1 MMNQTKKHTTGK
13 KLLALLL
20 ALIMTVSLLPMSV
33 FAAEPGAEET
43 PVVEGQT
50 QPAAETGEDDAEQ
63 AQEPDADEVDEGEE
77 DAVLP
82 GDAEDDA
89 DDADAADDGV
99 ATFAA
104 TDSNATL
111 DYRIVHLDCGRKY
124 FSVAN
129 IKTLIDNMYLAG
141 YNQLELAIGN
151 AGLRFL
157 LDDMSISFTVNG
169 NTITYDNDTMVEKI
183 KAGNKAQNNSNDDSC
198 LTETDMKLIIAYA
211 NARGIEV
218 VPLLNMPGHM
228 NAVLNGFP
236 NYRISGSNGKETVK
250 SSSTLN
256 LNSDEAKAFGLAL
269 LQKYVDFFKGRVSY
283 FNFGADEVANDIV
296 NPFYGYN
303 SGYET
308 QCVPYMNKCAEI
320 IDTADMRP
328 RAFNDYMYFG
338 KNNSG
343 TSVALNTAIEVC
355 FWNTQWQSACP
366 YVYPGVI
373 AQKGHKLINTNS
385 EWYYVLGNKNNNL
398 NYALDYVESLDY
410 NAYHVSDHKTVTAD
424 TAGVMICLWCD
435 QPNAG
440 TQETVITE
448 GTTLLKAFAE
458 KEANSTL
465 GFTKAT
471 ITTEAPVIMG
481 AQKTVALSTGTMS
494 VSVQDAASTV
504 EWASSDPDV
513 ITVEETATGAT
524 LKLLKAGTAT
534 ITATSIN
541 GSDSVTIKV
550 TDSSSGGTEPVD
562 PNPGETTTTVDV
574 TLKVGETKSIP
585 YKTADYP
592 VWGKYEIDTTA
603 AGYDNTIANVT
614 VSYETK
620 DKTPV
625 KAESITSGESYYIMD
640 DTGKVFLTAENG
652 RVTATTDVNKA
663 TKWKITALTNG
674 FGITGYEIQAQ
685 VTDAYANYYLT
696 GTSAQSLSL
705 TSNFVDATV
714 SQSSNWFC
722 SKGLYYQLRSAT
734 TGVAYG
740 ALRYVLYDSTSSE
753 WSVGWHSSNVVF
765 YETTADQTNISF
777 EGIKTGTTAVKV
789 GDVTYN
795 ITVKPVV
802 NVELKVGQ
810 TSEGYEGAADATIT
824 KPGDASIA
832 TAKLEPFRQDGGTT
846 RTLGSL
852 ITPTSTRNDITS
864 YEGVITNNGHYM
876 VLSMVNG
883 KATISDTTDINEATL
898 FTIKRNG
905 NSASGAHSNHYGYAI
920 STVVSGTTY
929 YVARSSNVLIA
940 QANAFTWYPGGDP
953 DFSVAETT
961 GSGRNQKTT
970 YYILAYD
977 NGWTIDSNGGW
988 NKAGKAYRVKE
999 TTVEGKDVTNI
1010 TFTGVK
1016 PGNTTYVIDD
1026 VTYVVTVKAKE
1037 VPVTLEVG
1045 DRVTFDVGN
1054 DRISE
1059 SPNTDIAKA
1068 ELDGKGTLTLT
1079 GVAVGGPTYCTVGDT
1094 RYVITVVEK
1103 SSAAGTLLYV
1113 DLWVTNH
1120 GVLPDGDGLEFAN
1133 NSGTGT
1139 GNRRVTVQY
1148 EASKFASPDGELL
1161 SDVLPKTGTDTANKI
1176 AARYWK
1182 TRYLPEAT
1190 RQKTAG
1196 WTNKSG
1202 YGTDVLSGEAGGKD
1216 IERIRYYAGK
1226 WSYLPVDG
1234 TEWIDFNTS
1243 ASNMVT
1249 QKESGAQIAAY
1260 YLLKTE
1266 VTKEVTTYITDW
1278 PDPHDTGS
1286 TAIYGVALDY
1296 CVKYPGDNVTRY
1308 PETFG
1313 NSNNNT
1319 HWFNCDGTINGLAD
1333 QNGYTV
1339 DANVANAAG
1348 WTGRRTNATTSQKNS
1363 YDDCYRVINNIEAI
1377 DTAEYEVYMITTTPS
1392 DSFNLKGYTQCPD
1405 MITYPTTREEVIW
1418 AIDDQ
1423 AVTDSGL
1430 AKHAELVVGGTP
1442 RVNRVMIQQCSGLLL
1457 TYYVRAKSNVENL
1470 HVNYIDQDTGLLIHS
1485 YDIIPHETRT
1495 PNNFA
1500 GFQWDNANL
1509 NAGFATGT
1517 DYVYNNEGK
1526 KVTVQTDLTK
1536 VSGIAGKYQVG
1547 FALVGINTADGNKTL
1562 NLYYKLDNS
1571 RTYVVDFG
1579 VPAKVE
1585 RWGVNDF
1592 TKISVEETTLYE
1604 NRATTKKE
1612 VSRTNG
1618 KLYVDSYGEL
1628 YYQLTTMQYKNPD
1641 TFNVTY
1647 TYQDTGTSTGTTDN
1661 SNTYTVTFIPASNV
1675 YYEDDNAFMTFTPGA
1690 GTAKDAV
1697 WNEEF
1702 DDSSNQTPAESKQI
1716 AEVLN
1721 AATNVYGTDPTY
1733 ENSTKFSLGRAH
1745 KVTVSADMVTDWN
1758 DNTCRWPT
1766 AEFTFKGTGFDV
1778 ISLTNDKSGLLTYKI
1793 EKQDG
1798 NGNWTTEKQQFVI
1811 NYYDYG
1817 YDAEKGWTK
1826 DTRDTLYQLPVIKA
1840 DGLAY
1845 GTYRVTLTVAYGAI
1859 FDKTGEN
1866 KYSIWLDGVRIYD
1879 PAGPTL
1885 NETYAKDG
1893 EGWPKYI
1900 ELHDELVKND
1910 KNATTL
1916 FIEGDAQADIKAY
1929 TSYGPNHE
1937 VYLLN
1942 EQILAFK
1949 LANTAKVD
1957 KIHIG
1962 AKAPMGHATLKV
1974 NGQVI
1979 EPAIRT
1985 ATDMYYDI
1993 TELVKDDGTVI
2004 ITNADTAGDSILS
2017 LTQLKVTY
2025 TAEPT
2030 ETELASLAILTETE
2044 KQQVVQMVRAM
2055 YAPVEPEVFTPER
2068 FEASWNRSTVKVGQ
2082 KATLTV
2088 KTSEDVEAITVDG
2101 VTVTNYRTRTQR
2113 TGWGWNA
2120 KRVTYREFTYTIT
2133 AKEAGTLNC
2142 SIAAFNAEN
2151 TASEPITAALTVQA
2165 AARRPSWGGWLG
2177 NLFGRWF

>member
-33 FAAEPGAEET
+33 FAAEPGTEET

-50 QPAAETGEDDAEQ
+50 QPAAETGADDADQ
-63 AQEPDADEVDEGEE
+63 AQEPDADEANEDEAPVDEGE
-77 DAVLP
+77 DTALP
-82 GDAEDDA
+82 GDAEGDA
-89 DDADAADDGV
+89 DDADAADDGI

-504 EWASSDPDV
+504 KWASSDPDV

-534 ITATSIN
+534 ITATSTN

-550 TDSSSGGTEPVD
+550 TDSSGGGTEKPEPTEPSTKPV
-562 PNPGETTTTVDV
+562 EVK
-574 TLKVGETKSIP
+574 LSVGQTSQ
-585 YKTADYP
+585 
-592 VWGKYEIDTTA
+592 VYEGAAGATITTA
-603 AGYDNTIANVT
+603 GSNKVATANLVPFKQDGG
-614 VSYETK
+614 TK
-620 DKTPV
+620 RTLG
-625 KAESITSGESYYIMD
+625 AEITTDITSGEDVVISDGKGNYI
-640 DTGKVFLTAENG
+640 KVDGSTIG
-652 RVTATTDVNKA
+652 TTDS
-663 TKWKITALTNG
+663 I
-674 FGITGYEIQAQ
+674 
-685 VTDAYANYYLT
+685 D
-696 GTSAQSLSL
+696 
-705 TSNFVDATV
+705 DATV
-714 SQSSNWFC
+714 FTVKVVDDKNEKVYTINVKDKSQYLSVVSHWSGGNYTPSLGLNSSVSNWTYWRYD
-722 SKGLYYQLRSAT
+722 YYYDFYIFRHN
-734 TGVAYG
+734 GYE
-740 ALRYVLYDSTSSE
+740 LRYIVYSNDSWTVASNND
-753 WSVGWHSSNVVF
+753 SNV
-765 YETTADQTNISF
+765 Y
-777 EGIKTGTTAVKV
+777 
-789 GDVTYN
+789 
-795 ITVKPVV
+795 
-802 NVELKVGQ
+802 
-810 TSEGYEGAADATIT
+810 
-824 KPGDASIA
+824 
-832 TAKLEPFRQDGGTT
+832 
-846 RTLGSL
+846 
-852 ITPTSTRNDITS
+852 
-864 YEGVITNNGHYM
+864 
-876 VLSMVNG
+876 
-883 KATISDTTDINEATL
+883 
-898 FTIKRNG
+898 
-905 NSASGAHSNHYGYAI
+905 
-920 STVVSGTTY
+920 
-929 YVARSSNVLIA
+929 
-940 QANAFTWYPGGDP
+940 
-953 DFSVAETT
+953 
-961 GSGRNQKTT
+961 
-970 YYILAYD
+970 
-977 NGWTIDSNGGW
+977 
-988 NKAGKAYRVKE
+988 GKAYTFSEDPVPEKN
-999 TTVEGKDVTNI
+999 VTNI

-1016 PGNTTYVIDD
+1016 AGTTTYVIGG
-1026 VTYVVTVKAKE
+1026 VTYHITVEAKT
-1037 VPVTLEVG
+1037 VNVTLEV
-1045 DRVTFDVGN
+1045 DDSTTFNVGSSK
-1054 DRISE
+1054 ISKFPD
-1059 SPNTDIAKA
+1059 STIATA
-1068 ELDGKGTLTLT
+1068 EWKDGVLTLT
-1079 GVAVGGPTYCTVGDT
+1079 GVAASDKTTECLVGDT
-1094 RYVITVVEK
+1094 KYVIKVVAK
-1103 SSAAGTLLYV
+1103 GSGTNTPLYV

-1120 GVLPDGDGLEFAN
+1120 GVKPDASADYTIVNGGKPTD
-1133 NSGTGT
+1133 TGA
-1139 GNRRVTVQY
+1139 RRVTLQY
-1148 EASKFASPDGELL
+1148 EANKFASSKGL
-1161 SDVLPKTGTDTANKI
+1161 SVSEFLPSTGSDTADSTRV
-1176 AARYWK
+1176 AAYWK
-1182 TRYLPEAT
+1182 TRYLPQST
-1190 RQKTAG
+1190 RQTTAG

-1202 YGTDVLSGEAGGKD
+1202 YGTDVLSGEAGGMD
-1216 IERIRYYAGK
+1216 IERVRYYGDTWA
-1226 WSYLPVDG
+1226 YLPVGG
-1234 TEWIDFNTS
+1234 TDWVDFTTAVSDTNK
-1243 ASNMVT
+1243 AAVT
-1249 QKESGAQIAAY
+1249 KDDSGAQIAAFY
-1260 YLLKTE
+1260 MLKTE
-1266 VTKEVTTYITDW
+1266 VTKEVTTYVTDW
-1278 PDPHDTGS
+1278 SDEVSDNQNKW
-1286 TAIYGVALDY
+1286 IYGVALDY
-1296 CVKYPGDNVTRY
+1296 CVKFEGDTRTRY
-1308 PETFG
+1308 PKTFG
-1313 NSNNNT
+1313 KTATPQSQ
-1319 HWFNCDGTINGLAD
+1319 WFNCQYGSSDNDLKAYN
-1333 QNGYTV
+1333 NGYTLLDTEV
-1339 DANVANAAG
+1339 GDSSWKG
-1348 WTGRRTNATTSQKNS
+1348 SGSSQ
-1363 YDDCYRVINNIEAI
+1363 YYRVINNIQAVE
-1377 DTAEYEVYMITTTPS
+1377 TAQYEVYMITTLATAGDLSTVTDVDRQNYDMP
-1392 DSFNLKGYTQCPD
+1392 DSIDYPD
-1405 MITYPTTREEVIW
+1405 EYSKEKVIW
-1418 AIDDQ
+1418 AIDEKT
-1423 AVTDSGL
+1423 ATDSGL
-1430 AKHAELVVGGTP
+1430 EKHDEYKQGGTP
-1442 RVNRVMIQQCSGLLL
+1442 DVSRVVIQRGTGMLL
-1457 TYYVRAKSNVENL
+1457 TYYVRAK
-1470 HVNYIDQDTGLLIHS
+1470 
-1485 YDIIPHETRT
+1485 
-1495 PNNFA
+1495 
-1500 GFQWDNANL
+1500 
-1509 NAGFATGT
+1509 ATT
-1517 DYVYNNEGK
+1517 AS
-1526 KVTVQTDLTK
+1526 KVTVEYYENRSNVKFYSFDIPTGTEKPNTFEQFLWNEALLSQTPYVNPWINEHYICNSDGRSITINSDLAL
-1536 VSGIAGKYQVG
+1536 VSGLAAKYKAGG
-1547 FALVGINTADGNKTL
+1547 FTL
-1562 NLYYKLDNS
+1562 TNIVKSEDSRTLKLYYDFTNS
-1571 RTYVVDFG
+1571 FTYVVDFG
-1579 VPAKVE
+1579 VPAKIERKSDETVLKVTCGDKVLYDAEDPTAKDVVE
-1585 RWGVNDF
+1585 G
-1592 TKISVEETTLYE
+1592 K
-1604 NRATTKKE
+1604 
-1612 VSRTNG
+1612 NG
-1618 KLYVDSYGEL
+1618 KLYMTDVSSI
-1628 YYQLTTMQYKNPD
+1628 YYELTTMQYSGTPD
-1641 TFNVTY
+1641 TFTLMFTYQNDDGSTQSEKAFNVT
-1647 TYQDTGTSTGTTDN
+1647 
-1661 SNTYTVTFIPASNV
+1661 VIPASNV
-1675 YYEDDNAFMTFTPGA
+1675 YYEDTKSFMTFENGQGVA
-1690 GTAKDAV
+1690 ENAK
-1697 WNEEF
+1697 WTEEF
-1702 DDSSNQTPAESKQI
+1702 DADKNAAIDSKQI
-1716 AEVLN
+1716 AEIVGEAN
-1721 AATNVYGTDPTY
+1721 NNVYGYDPTY
-1733 ENSTKFSLGRAH
+1733 DNCTMFSLGRAH
-1745 KVTVSADMVTDWN
+1745 KVTVSADMVNNWN
-1758 DNTCRWPT
+1758 ENSDAWPT
-1766 AEFTFKGTGFDV
+1766 AQFTFKGTGFDV

-1793 EKQDG
+1793 EKQEDDG
-1798 NGNWTTEKQQFVI
+1798 WTTVKQQFVI

-1817 YDAEKGWTK
+1817 YDANTGKWTK
-1826 DTRDTLYQLPVIKA
+1826 DTHDPLYQLPVIKA

-1879 PAGPTL
+1879 PAGPDL
-1885 NETYAKDG
+1885 NQTYAKDG
-1893 EGWPKYI
+1893 EGWAQYI
-1900 ELHDELVKND
+1900 ELRD
-1910 KNATTL
+1910 KLAEQKDQRTAL
-1916 FIEGDAQADIKAY
+1916 FIEDNSNSASIEDYKN
-1929 TSYGPNHE
+1929 YGPNHE

-1942 EQILAFK
+1942 KQAIAFQLGNIDK
-1949 LANTAKVD
+1949 VAKVQ
-1957 KIHIG
+1957 IG
-1962 AKAPMGHATLKV
+1962 AKAPMGSATLTV
-1974 NGQVI
+1974 NGMEVKPL
-1979 EPAIRT
+1979 ET
-1985 ATDMYYDI
+1985 ATEMYYDI
-1993 TELVKDDGTVI
+1993 TAAAKSGTVI
-2004 ITNADTAGDSILS
+2004 ITNGSTENSSILS
-2017 LTQLKVTY
+2017 LTQLKITY
-2025 TAEPT
+2025 KENPSTSSGAE
-2030 ETELASLAILTETE
+2030 LSILTA
-2044 KQQVVQMVRAM
+2044 KQQQEVVQMVRAM
-2055 YAPVEPEVFTPER
+2055 YAPAPEPDPEPFAPER

-2101 VTVTNYRTRTQR
+2101 VTIDTYRTRTQR

-2165 AARRPSWGGWLG
+2165 AAQRPSWGGWLG

>member
-1 MMNQTKKHTTGK
+1 MNQTKKHTTGK

-50 QPAAETGEDDAEQ
+50 QPAAETGADDADQ
-63 AQEPDADEVDEGEE
+63 AQEPDADSGEE

-82 GDAEDDA
+82 GDAEGDA
-89 DDADAADDGV
+89 DDADAADDGI
-99 ATFAA
+99 AAFAA
-104 TDSNATL
+104 DGVAVQASTV
-111 DYRIVHLDCGRKY
+111 DYRILHLDCGRKY
-124 FSVAN
+124 FTKDWIIALLNEMSA
-129 IKTLIDNMYLAG
+129 AG
-141 YNQLELAIGN
+141 YNQLELAFGN
-151 AGLRFL
+151 KGLRFL
-157 LDDMSISFTVNG
+157 LDEKDASGNDITVG
-169 NTITYDNDTMVEKI
+169 DYTMAKVNEAI
-183 KAGNKAQNNSNDDSC
+183 RAGNQAYDTSVSYAPDGVEE
-198 LTETDMKLIIAYA
+198 LTQTDMDAIIAHA
-211 NARGIEV
+211 EKLNIAIVPMFNTPFHMEAVTVAMTKLGISS
-218 VPLLNMPGHM
+218 
-228 NAVLNGFP
+228 P
-236 NYRISGSNGKETVK
+236 NLSKGTGY
-250 SSSTLN
+250 LN
-256 LNSDEAKAFGLAL
+256 LNNSSAVSFVKALM
-269 LQKYVDFFKGRVSY
+269 QKYVDYFSEQKCSFFS
-283 FNFGADEVANDIV
+283 FGADEYESWSSTFYTYAGEIASMIHAANMKTRV
-296 NPFYGYN
+296 
-303 SGYET
+303 
-308 QCVPYMNKCAEI
+308 
-320 IDTADMRP
+320 
-328 RAFNDYMYFG
+328 FNDSYRSNG
-338 KNNSG
+338 GSTISG
-343 TSVALNTAIEVC
+343 VDAVCYWTSGSDYATTKTVS
-355 FWNTQWQSACP
+355 QSAS
-366 YVYPGVI
+366 V
-373 AQKGHKLINTNS
+373 INTNQDY
-385 EWYYVLGNKNNNL
+385 YYVVNNSTQQSNW
-398 NYALDYVESLDY
+398 SP
-410 NAYHVSDHKTVTAD
+410 NAYYTFSGTYDEATWINHALTFSNTTYKNHGNTNSGASSVSPV
-424 TAGVMICLWCD
+424 GSMFCVWCD
-435 QPNAG
+435 NPSHKDQ
-440 TQETVITE
+440 TQIAKEIRMILRVMAARMDNK
-448 GTTLLKAFAE
+448 TTY
-458 KEANSTL
+458 S
-465 GFTKAT
+465 
-471 ITTEAPVIMG
+471 
-481 AQKTVALSTGTMS
+481 
-494 VSVQDAASTV
+494 
-504 EWASSDPDV
+504 SSDV
-513 ITVEETATGAT
+513 IVTGGFNAD
-524 LKLLKAGTAT
+524 GT
-534 ITATSIN
+534 IN
-541 GSDSVTIKV
+541 G
-550 TDSSSGGTEPVD
+550 SSGGTEPETPVIKQD
-562 PNPGETTTTVDV
+562 DTTVSGSKVQVAMGATTTL
-574 TLKVGETKSIP
+574 TLSGN
-585 YKTADYP
+585 KTATWSSSDEKILKLEAVSSKTRAAVAGTNAVQVVP
-592 VWGKYEIDTTA
+592 VATGTAIVTAKLDDGAELSTEVTVTA
-603 AGYDNTIANVT
+603 APEPTT
-614 VSYETK
+614 V
-620 DKTPV
+620 
-625 KAESITSGESYYIMD
+625 
-640 DTGKVFLTAENG
+640 
-652 RVTATTDVNKA
+652 
-663 TKWKITALTNG
+663 
-674 FGITGYEIQAQ
+674 
-685 VTDAYANYYLT
+685 
-696 GTSAQSLSL
+696 
-705 TSNFVDATV
+705 
-714 SQSSNWFC
+714 
-722 SKGLYYQLRSAT
+722 
-734 TGVAYG
+734 
-740 ALRYVLYDSTSSE
+740 
-753 WSVGWHSSNVVF
+753 
-765 YETTADQTNISF
+765 NI
-777 EGIKTGTTAVKV
+777 
-789 GDVTYN
+789 
-795 ITVKPVV
+795 
-802 NVELKVGQ
+802 ELKVGD
-810 TSEGYEGAADATIT
+810 TSRVYEGAAGATIT
-824 KPGDASIA
+824 TAGDDKVA
-832 TAKLEPFRQDGGTT
+832 TAKLEPVQQDGDTT
-846 RTLGSL
+846 RTLDSL
-852 ITPTSTRNDITS
+852 IIPAGTSGDGVT
-864 YEGVITNNGHYM
+864 YKGVIATQAQDHFM
-876 VLSMVNG
+876 VLSVENG
-883 KATISDTTDINEATL
+883 KATLSDTTDVNAATI
-898 FTIKRNG
+898 FEIKRYG
-905 NSASGAHSNHYGYAI
+905 NTKAGRNYDKQYGYSI
-920 STVVSGTTY
+920 SANGY
-929 YVARSSNVLIA
+929 YLYGSSTLYPDLT
-940 QANAFTWYPGGDP
+940 AFTWYIGSSADY
-953 DFSVAETT
+953 SVYAR
-961 GSGRNQKTT
+961 SGRFI
-970 YYILAYD
+970 ILAYD
-977 NGWTIDSNGGW
+977 NGWTTSQNW
-988 NKAGKAYRVKE
+988 SKAGKAYRVKE

-1016 PGNTTYVIDD
+1016 AGTTTYVIGG
-1026 VTYVVTVKAKE
+1026 VTYVVTVNPKE
-1037 VPVTLEVG
+1037 VPVTLEEG
-1045 DRVTFDVGN
+1045 DSVTYDVGN
-1054 DRISE
+1054 KVISVM
-1059 SPNTDIAKA
+1059 PDKAIATATVK
-1068 ELDGKGTLTLT
+1068 DGKLTLT
-1079 GVAVGGPTYCTVGDT
+1079 GVKASDKTTSCTVGDT
-1094 RYVITVVEK
+1094 QYVITVVEK

-1120 GVLPDGDGLEFAN
+1120 GVLPDGDALEFAN
-1133 NSGTGT
+1133 DSGTGT

-1148 EASKFASPDGELL
+1148 EASKFASPDGQLL

-1249 QKESGAQIAAY
+1249 QNESGAQIAAY

-1296 CVKYPGDNVTRY
+1296 CVKYLGDNVTRY
-1308 PETFG
+1308 PSEFG
-1313 NSNNNT
+1313 NDNENT
-1319 HWFNCDGTINGLAD
+1319 HWFNCDGTIGGLAD

-1392 DSFNLKGYTQCPD
+1392 DSFDLKGYTQCPNT
-1405 MITYPTTREEVIW
+1405 ITYPTTREEVIW

-1470 HVNYIDQDTGLLIHS
+1470 HVNYYDQDTGLLIHS
-1485 YDIIPHETRT
+1485 YDIIPHETQT

-1500 GFQWDNANL
+1500 EFKWNEN
-1509 NAGFATGT
+1509 
-1517 DYVYNNEGK
+1517 DYSQGIISGNKVINNVGEP
-1526 KVTVQTDLTK
+1526 VTVQTDLKK

-1547 FALVGINTADGNKTL
+1547 FALVEINKTDDNKTL

-1571 RTYVVDFG
+1571 CTYVVDFG
-1579 VPAKVE
+1579 VPANVK
-1585 RWGVNDF
+1585 RWGENDF

-1612 VSRTNG
+1612 VSKTNG
-1618 KLYVDSYGEL
+1618 KLYVDSDNEL
-1628 YYQLTTMQYKNPD
+1628 YYQLTTMQYTNPD
-1641 TFNVTY
+1641 VFNVTY
-1647 TYQDTGTSTGTTDN
+1647 TYADN
-1661 SNTYTVTFIPASNV
+1661 TSNTYTVTFIPASNV
-1675 YYEDDNAFMTFTPGA
+1675 YYEDDDAFITFA
-1690 GTAKDAV
+1690 GGQGKADAAQWKVELDKGKTAAD
-1697 WNEEF
+1697 
-1702 DDSSNQTPAESKQI
+1702 ESKQI
-1716 AEVLN
+1716 AEVLSK
-1721 AATNVYGTDPTY
+1721 AKNVYGTDPTY
-1733 ENSTKFSLGRAH
+1733 ENSTMFSLGRAH

-1778 ISLTNDKSGLLTYKI
+1778 ISLTDNKSGLLTYKVEKLETDGTWTI
-1793 EKQDG
+1793 ERQR
-1798 NGNWTTEKQQFVI
+1798 FVS

-1817 YDAEKGWTK
+1817 FKNGEWTNVEST
-1826 DTRDTLYQLPVIKA
+1826 DENALYQLPVVKV
-1840 DGLAY
+1840 DGLTY
-1845 GTYRVTLTVAYGAI
+1845 GTYRVTLIVAYGEL
-1859 FDKTGEN
+1859 FDKTGN
-1866 KYSIWLDGVRIYD
+1866 KEYSFWLDGVRIYD
-1879 PAGPTL
+1879 PAGPDL
-1885 NETYAKDG
+1885 NNTYANDG

-1993 TELVKDDGTVI
+1993 TKLVKDDGTVI

-2030 ETELASLAILTETE
+2030 ETGLASLAILTETE

-2101 VTVTNYRTRTQR
+2101 VTIDTYRTRTQR

-2142 SIAAFNAEN
+2142 SVTAFNAEN

-2165 AARRPSWGGWLG
+2165 AAQRPSWGGWLG

>member
-1 MMNQTKKHTTGK
+1 MNQTKKHTTGK

-33 FAAEPGAEET
+33 FAAEPGTEET

-50 QPAAETGEDDAEQ
+50 QPAAETGADDADQ
-63 AQEPDADEVDEGEE
+63 AQEPDADEANEDEAPVDEGE
-77 DAVLP
+77 DTALP
-82 GDAEDDA
+82 GDAEGDA
-89 DDADAADDGV
+89 DDADAADDGI

-504 EWASSDPDV
+504 KWASSDPDV

-534 ITATSIN
+534 ITATSTN

-550 TDSSSGGTEPVD
+550 TDSSGGGTEKPE
-562 PNPGETTTTVDV
+562 PTEP
-574 TLKVGETKSIP
+574 
-585 YKTADYP
+585 
-592 VWGKYEIDTTA
+592 
-603 AGYDNTIANVT
+603 
-614 VSYETK
+614 
-620 DKTPV
+620 
-625 KAESITSGESYYIMD
+625 
-640 DTGKVFLTAENG
+640 
-652 RVTATTDVNKA
+652 
-663 TKWKITALTNG
+663 
-674 FGITGYEIQAQ
+674 
-685 VTDAYANYYLT
+685 
-696 GTSAQSLSL
+696 
-705 TSNFVDATV
+705 
-714 SQSSNWFC
+714 
-722 SKGLYYQLRSAT
+722 
-734 TGVAYG
+734 
-740 ALRYVLYDSTSSE
+740 ST
-753 WSVGWHSSNVVF
+753 
-765 YETTADQTNISF
+765 
-777 EGIKTGTTAVKV
+777 
-789 GDVTYN
+789 
-795 ITVKPVV
+795 KPVEV
-802 NVELKVGQ
+802 KLSVGQ
-810 TSEGYEGAADATIT
+810 TSEGYEGAAGATIT
-824 KPGDASIA
+824 KLGDTSIA
-832 TAKLEPFRQDGGTT
+832 TAKLEPSQQDGGTK
-846 RTLGSL
+846 RTLGAK
-852 ITPTSTRNDITS
+852 I
-864 YEGVITNNGHYM
+864 
-876 VLSMVNG
+876 
-883 KATISDTTDINEATL
+883 TTDIASGKDVV
-898 FTIKRNG
+898 ISDGNG
-905 NSASGAHSNHYGYAI
+905 NYIKVDG
-920 STVVSGTTY
+920 STIGTTDSIDDATVFTVKVVGDNEHEKVY
-929 YVARSSNVLIA
+929 TINVKDNGQYL
-940 QANAFTWYPGGDP
+940 
-953 DFSVAETT
+953 SVVYS
-961 GSGRNQKTT
+961 GSGYSDTRSLGLNESPSSGVYWRYDSYDDSYVFRHNSGNKLL
-970 YYILAYD
+970 YIVYSND
-977 NGWTIDSNGGW
+977 SWTVASKN
-988 NKAGKAYRVKE
+988 NSSVYGKAYTFRDDPVS
-999 TTVEGKDVTNI
+999 GKDVTNI

-1016 PGNTTYVIDD
+1016 VGTTTYVIDD

-1059 SPNTDIAKA
+1059 SPDTDIAKA

-1308 PETFG
+1308 PDTFG

-1319 HWFNCDGTINGLAD
+1319 HWFNCDGTIDGLAD
-1333 QNGYTV
+1333 KNGYTV

-1392 DSFNLKGYTQCPD
+1392 DSFDLKGYTQCPD

-1470 HVNYIDQDTGLLIHS
+1470 HVNYYDQDTGLLIHS
-1485 YDIIPHETRT
+1485 YDIIPHETQT

-1547 FALVGINTADGNKTL
+1547 FALVEINKTDDNKTL

-1579 VPAKVE
+1579 VPANVE
-1585 RWGVNDF
+1585 RWGENDF

-1612 VSRTNG
+1612 VSKTNG
-1618 KLYVDSYGEL
+1618 KLYVDSKGDL

-1778 ISLTNDKSGLLTYKI
+1778 ISLTDNKSGLLTYKVEKLETDGTWTI
-1793 EKQDG
+1793 ERQR
-1798 NGNWTTEKQQFVI
+1798 FVS

-1817 YDAEKGWTK
+1817 FKNGEWTNVEST
-1826 DTRDTLYQLPVIKA
+1826 DENALYQLPVVKV
-1840 DGLAY
+1840 DGLTY
-1845 GTYRVTLTVAYGAI
+1845 GTYRVTLIVAYGEL
-1859 FDKTGEN
+1859 FDKTGN
-1866 KYSIWLDGVRIYD
+1866 KEYSFWLDGVRIYD
-1879 PAGPTL
+1879 PAGPDL
-1885 NETYAKDG
+1885 NNTYANDG

-1993 TELVKDDGTVI
+1993 TKLVKDDGTVI

-2030 ETELASLAILTETE
+2030 ETGLASLAILTETE

-2082 KATLTV
+2082 RATLTV
-2088 KTSEDVEAITVDG
+2088 KTSTDVDVITVDG

-2120 KRVTYREFTYTIT
+2120 TKVTYREFTYTIT
-2133 AKEAGTLNC
+2133 ATEAGTLDY
-2142 SIAAFNAEN
+2142 SVVAVNADGVS
-2151 TASEPITAALTVQA
+2151 SEPITAALTVQA
-2165 AARRPSWGGWLG
+2165 VQRPQRPSWLDKI
-2177 NLFGRWF
+2177 FSRWF